1 MPNNSI
7 RINLSKEDIISDI
20 RMMLGADFLREES
33 MLIVEGEDDLTF
45 FTGKLSPK
53 VYMYESFSGKQ
64 GVKEIVERFTDN
76 RVIGIQDRDYQVSP
90 DHTFIHFYDY
100 NCLEMM
106 IVSDDSAF
114 ENFCNSYYQGQY
126 TPLDLRR
133 IIMQDLAPLSAYRKL
148 NDHNNWEINFNG
160 VNFGN
165 LCHPSTGRLDYTLL
179 EDRIKQINPSRVAE
193 IPVHMQAA
201 HILSTSLTSLGDLLS
216 VTRGHDFLHYF
227 HRMCEHSNIRHIRL
241 PKANELGRPLL
252 CTYRLSDFR
261 GSTLYHEITTEQANH
276 NRTVFKL

>member
-7 RINLSKEDIISDI
+7 RTNLSKEDIISDI
-20 RMMLGADFLREES
+20 RMTLGADFLREECI
-33 MLIVEGEDDLTF
+33 LVVEGEDDLTF
-45 FTGKLSPK
+45 FTGKLSSK
-53 VYMYESFSGKQ
+53 AYMYESFSGKP
-64 GVKEIVERFTDN
+64 GVKEIVEFFTDN
-76 RVIGIQDRDYQVSP
+76 RVLGIQDRDYQVSP

-148 NDHNNWEINFNG
+148 NDHNGWGINFNG
-160 VNFGN
+160 VNFGS
-165 LCHPSTGRLDYTLL
+165 LCNTSTGRLDYTLL
-179 EDRIKQINPSRVAE
+179 EQRIKQINPSRVAE
-193 IPVHMQAA
+193 ISSQMQTA
-201 HILSTSLTSLGDLLS
+201 HSQASSLSSLEDLFTI
-216 VTRGHDFLHYF
+216 TRGHDFLHYF
-227 HRMCEHSNIRHIRL
+227 HCLCEHSNVRRIHL
-241 PKANELGRPLL
+241 PKASELGRPLL

-261 GSTLYHEITTEQANH
+261 DSTLYQEITAEQAVH
-276 NRTVFKL
+276 NRNVFRP